1 MNVQDLH
8 KEIKRRMNINEIYD
22 HNYYEHLKKKEYIKA
37 SEDLW
42 GMVNNLASIL
52 SLLFR
57 GKPISDHN
65 DMRRFIDSISTLKS
79 EPKLKEL
86 LLACERL
93 HANFYHNFMDEIQ
106 LEEHIMKAEEFT
118 QLLKKY
124 IWEKLQELRLSSTQK
139 KEY

>member
-1 MNVQDLH
+1 MSIQDLH
-8 KEIKRRMNINEIYD
+8 KEIKRRISINEIYD
-22 HNYYEHLKKKEYIKA
+22 RDYREHLKKKEYVKV

-52 SLLFR
+52 SLLLR

-65 DMRRFIDSISTLKS
+65 DMRKFIDSISSLKS

-86 LLACERL
+86 LLSCERL

-106 LEEHIMKAEEFT
+106 LKEHIMKAEELI
-118 QLLKKY
+118 QLLKTY
-124 IWEKLQELRLSSTQK
+124 IWEKLQELQI
-139 KEY
+139 